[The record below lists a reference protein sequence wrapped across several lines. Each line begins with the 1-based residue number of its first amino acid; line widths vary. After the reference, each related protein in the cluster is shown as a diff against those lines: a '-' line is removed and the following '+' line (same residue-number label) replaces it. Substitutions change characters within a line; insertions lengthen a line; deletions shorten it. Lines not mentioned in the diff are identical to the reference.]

1 MAKRLQVRQCDLDAA
16 ASAAARFKRDLGL
29 SPRRVTIS
37 PTAGIVLDFGDAP
50 RSRTAEDDLD
60 DELAVFEAAN
70 GHG

>member
-16 ASAAARFKRDLGL
+16 ADAAARFKRDLGL

-50 RSRTAEDDLD
+50 RGRDTDDDLD
-60 DELAVFEAAN
+60 DELAVHQARH
-70 GHG
+70 GHR